1 MKQNQPVTHVSSF
14 LVRVCSYDNSGIEL
28 SGMWY
33 CSNHRSGFIFHNFLY
48 YGGSKSHKTSTRDFM
63 FYQQQ
68 FEKTNKTNVE
78 SVKLEKT
85 FDFEIGFEE

>member
-48 YGGSKSHKTSTRDFM
+48 YGGSKSHRNTRDVM
-63 FYQQQ
+63 YYKQQ
-68 FEKTNKTNVE
+68 FERTNKTNVE

-85 FDFEIGFEE
+85 FDFERRF